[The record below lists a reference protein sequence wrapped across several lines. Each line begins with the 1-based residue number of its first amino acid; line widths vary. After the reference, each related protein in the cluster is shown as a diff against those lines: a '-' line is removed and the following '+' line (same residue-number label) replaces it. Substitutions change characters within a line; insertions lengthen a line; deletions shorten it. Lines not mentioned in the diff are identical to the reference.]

1 MKEAATLPGRLEPLT
16 PVEQQVL
23 AALRAHDLLSPQ
35 HPPTR
40 LQLALQ
46 LGYSRTAAPNRQL
59 ASLRRKGWIDWR
71 AHQPCS
77 LRLTPQCRR
86 WFAEQATP
94 YDISALQ
101 AAAARALQKRIQAQR
116 KAAANA
122 ACQPTAAVHQSA
134 AVGIETPSPSV
145 IP

>member
-1 MKEAATLPGRLEPLT
+1 MKTSTTLPWPLEPLT

-46 LGYSRTAAPNRQL
+46 LGYSRSAAPNRQL
-59 ASLRRKGWIDWR
+59 ASLRRKGWIDWIP
-71 AHQPCS
+71 HHPCS

-94 YDISALQ
+94 YEISALQ
-101 AAAARALQKRIQAQR
+101 AAAARALQKRIQQVR
-116 KAAANA
+116 HQPSNPPLAA
-122 ACQPTAAVHQSA
+122 
-134 AVGIETPSPSV
+134 
-145 IP
+145 